1 VPARE
6 GRLRIGFAPWM
17 VAGIRTQ
24 WENMLPH
31 ILARPDIVPVIA
43 EIVPYREGG
52 SLESL
57 PFLPSKI
64 AGNLRSL
71 QSTRPLFGPR
81 LDALWTHDARIVAPL
96 TFSRRHLPLIF
107 TADSTSRQQ
116 GEQGGHY
123 AKAPSDSARG
133 RVRDAIERAC
143 LARVTLATPW
153 SAWAAGSM
161 RDDYGIPTRRIE
173 VIPPGIDLGRWPLHH
188 RSNGGPVRLLFVG
201 GDFERKGG
209 DLLLKVWQE
218 RLQGCCELH
227 MVTRTTLP
235 EQPGLFVYPGFS
247 PNDPGLRELYAR
259 CDLFV
264 LPTRA
269 DCFSLAGLE
278 AMASGLPVIISA
290 VGGIPEIVADG
301 LSGALIAPDDG
312 TALVTRIE
320 ALLDDPER
328 RAAMGLAGRRI
339 VETRFDAAQT
349 TALLL
354 DRIVE
359 VARAG
364 RGWRPR
370 T

>member
-1 VPARE
+1 VPARGE
-6 GRLRIGFAPWM
+6 PLRIGFAPWM

-24 WENMLPH
+24 WENMLSH
-31 ILARPDIVPVIA
+31 ILARPDIVPVVA
-43 EIVPYREGG
+43 EILPYRPGG
-52 SLESL
+52 TLEAL
-57 PFLPSKI
+57 PFVPHKV

-71 QSTRPLFGPR
+71 QSTRLLFGQH

-96 TFSRRHLPLIF
+96 TFSHPHLPIIF
-107 TADSTSRQQ
+107 TADSTSKQQ
-116 GEQGGHY
+116 GAQGGHY
-123 AKAPSDSARG
+123 AKAPSSSARG
-133 RVRDAIERAC
+133 RVRDLIERAC

-161 RDDYGIPTRRIE
+161 CDDYGIPARRIE

-188 RSNGGPVRLLFVG
+188 RAGDGPVRLLFVG
-201 GDFERKGG
+201 GDFVRKGG
-209 DLLLKVWQE
+209 DLLLEVWRE
-218 RLQGCCELH
+218 RLQGRCELH
-227 MVTRTTLP
+227 LVTRATLR
-235 EQPGLFVYPGFS
+235 EQPGLFVYPGFN

-290 VGGIPEIVADG
+290 VGGIPEIVANG
-301 LSGALIAPDDG
+301 LSGALIAPGDG
-312 TALVTRIE
+312 AALAARID
-320 ALLDDPER
+320 ALLDDPDR
-328 RAAMGLAGRRI
+328 RTAMGMAGRRI
-339 VETRFDAAQT
+339 VEARFDAAKT

-359 VARAG
+359 VARSG

-370 T
+370 P